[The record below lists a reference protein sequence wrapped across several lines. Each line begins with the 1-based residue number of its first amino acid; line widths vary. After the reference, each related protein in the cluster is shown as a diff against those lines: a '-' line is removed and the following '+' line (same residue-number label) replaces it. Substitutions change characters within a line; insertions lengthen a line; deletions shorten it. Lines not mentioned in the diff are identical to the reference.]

1 MTMQRGLFVTGAL
14 LLALAGCGE
23 TADTLEEAVD
33 IAAEGGAK
41 HLREPLR
48 PAGDAPRVLV
58 FALDGVGHKA
68 LDGALERGA
77 LPTLAALLGHRDD
90 STSFAHGV
98 SVGPVLTVLPSITLA
113 AWTTLFTGAP
123 PGESGVPGNEWFDR
137 ENARFYAPA
146 PVSVSGR
153 ADALASLNGQLM
165 DTLVAAPT
173 LFERADVRSYVSL
186 LTVHRGADILALQG
200 VEELLDMVAAFPE
213 GAVGDEP
220 VDRELYA
227 AVDRGSATGMAD
239 LVRDEGPPDL
249 GVVYFPGIDLYT
261 HAARSPLAEQQRY
274 LAEVTDAAMAEVL
287 DAYRAAGALEGTY
300 VIVTAD
306 HGHTPVLNDA
316 THALGGDSAFAV
328 EAALEEAGFRV
339 RPAELEPSSEDHQ
352 AVLAW
357 QGAFAYLSLADRST
371 CGAAGAIC
379 TWPAPPR
386 WEEDVLPAARAV
398 ASAAESHPS
407 SPLDL
412 VILRRSTGPGESAL
426 FVLRDGEPVAL
437 DADLAA
443 SPRPELLAFAERLAW
458 LTAGPHGDHAGDILL
473 MTRLGASMAE
483 EERYYFSGPYH
494 SWHASA
500 EAQDSHAPLL
510 VARVDLPG
518 TEIRSRMGAVA
529 ERPTQLDFVD
539 LVLRLLERAA
549 EGAAAVS
556 PP

>member
-1 MTMQRGLFVTGAL
+1 MVVAL

-23 TADTLEEAVD
+23 TAETLEEAVG
-33 IAAEGGAK
+33 IAAEGGVK
-41 HLREPLR
+41 QLREPAR
-48 PAGDAPRVLV
+48 PAAGAPRVLV
-58 FALDGVGHKA
+58 FALDGVGHQA

-77 LPTLAALLGHRDD
+77 LPALTTLLGPRDD

-113 AWTTLFTGAP
+113 AWTTLFTGVP
-123 PGESGVPGNEWFDR
+123 PGETGVPGNEWFDR
-137 ENARFYAPA
+137 ANARFYAPA

-153 ADALASLNGQLM
+153 GDALASLNDQLM
-165 DTLVAAPT
+165 DTLVAVPT
-173 LFERADVRSYVSL
+173 LFGRADVRSYVSL
-186 LTVHRGADILALQG
+186 LSVHRGADILAVPG
-200 VEELLDMVAAFPE
+200 VEELIDMLAAFPA

-227 AVDRGSATGMAD
+227 GVDRGSATSMAD

-249 GVVYFPGIDLYT
+249 AVVYFPGIDLYT

-274 LAEVTDAAMAEVL
+274 LAEVTDTLMAEVL
-287 DAYRAAGALEGTY
+287 DAYRAVGALEGTF

-316 THALGGDSAFAV
+316 THALGGASALSV
-328 EAALEEAGFRV
+328 RDALERVGFRV
-339 RPAELEPSSEDHQ
+339 RPADLEQGGDHQ
-352 AVLAW
+352 AVMAW

-371 CGAAGAIC
+371 CGAAGEIC
-379 TWPAPPR
+379 SWPAPPR

-398 ASAAESHPS
+398 VSAAERHPS
-407 SPLDL
+407 NPLDL
-412 VILRRSTGPGESAL
+412 VILRRSDSPGESSL
-426 FVLRDGEPVAL
+426 FVLRDGEPIAL
-437 DADLAA
+437 DTYLAA
-443 SPRPELLAFAERLAW
+443 SPRPELLAFAERLGW
-458 LTAGPHGDHAGDILL
+458 LTAGPHGDHAGDIIL
-473 MTRLGASMAE
+473 MTRLGASLPE

-500 EAQDSHAPLL
+500 QAQDSHAPLL

-518 TEIRSRMGAVA
+518 AEIRSRMGAVA

-549 EGAAAVS
+549 ERPATAR
-556 PP
+556 